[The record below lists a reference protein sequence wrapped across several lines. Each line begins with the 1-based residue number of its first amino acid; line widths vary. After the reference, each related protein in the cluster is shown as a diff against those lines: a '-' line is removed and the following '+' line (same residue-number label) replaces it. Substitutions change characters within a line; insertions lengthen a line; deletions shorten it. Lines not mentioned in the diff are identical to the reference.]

1 MVKHFDSQNF
11 ENEVLNN
18 KNFVL
23 VDFFATWCGPCQML
37 SPVIDEISEDP
48 ELNLTVGKVD
58 IDKCQD
64 IAQNFGIQSIPTIIL
79 FKAGQEAKRIM
90 GFVSKENL
98 KEQILDCINQ
108 QNI

>member
-90 GFVSKENL
+90 GFVPKENL

>member
-11 ENEVLNN
+11 ENGVLNN

-90 GFVSKENL
+90 GFVPKENL

>member
-1 MVKHFDSQNF
+1 MVKHFDAQNF

-90 GFVSKENL
+90 GFVPKENL